1 MNPPVHNL
9 SQRLRALRK
18 QWFKSQQAYANRCH
32 ELGVPITPT
41 VIADWENS
49 RSEIPAR
56 LVPFLAHTLNAQVN
70 DLLPG
75 FNPAEIF
82 ALPALLPPPKP
93 DKPIKPASAVRTDFA
108 TRQLALDTVL
118 RNFDRKPCRFAHVS
132 SERDRNNPFE
142 NLVWHD
148 NRTLLLALLRALNR
162 NYRQVILWYYFGG
175 LTRRQIAAKLNRSV
189 DLVSLRLR
197 EGRATLRRLLNTDAG
212 SHWLRREFREQFAPL
227 DREAG
232 KDRQGQAG
240 ANWPGE
246 NTL

>member
-9 SQRLRALRK
+9 GQRLQMLRK
-18 QWFKSQQAYANRCH
+18 QWFKSQQAYAIHCH
-32 ELGVPITPT
+32 KLGVPITPT

-56 LVPFLAHTLNAQVN
+56 FVPFLAHTLNAQVN
-70 DLLPG
+70 DLLPS
-75 FNPAEIF
+75 FTAAEIF

-93 DKPIKPASAVRTDFA
+93 DKPVKPASAVRTDFA
-108 TRQLALDTVL
+108 TRQLALDSVL

-148 NRTLLLALLRALNR
+148 NRTLLLALLRALDR
-162 NYRQVILWYYFGG
+162 NHRQVILWYYFGG

-189 DLVSLRLR
+189 ELVSLRVHQ
-197 EGRATLRRLLNTDAG
+197 GRATLRRLLNSDAG
-212 SHWLRREFREQFAPL
+212 RHWLRREFHEQFAPL

-232 KDRQGQAG
+232 NNPQGQAE

>member
-9 SQRLRALRK
+9 GQRLQTLRK
-18 QWFKSQQAYANRCH
+18 QWFKSQQAYANHCH
-32 ELGVPITPT
+32 KLGVPITPT

-56 LVPFLAHTLNAQVN
+56 FVPFLAHTLNAQVN
-70 DLLPG
+70 DLLPS
-75 FNPAEIF
+75 FMAAEIF
-82 ALPALLPPPKP
+82 ALSALLPPPKP
-93 DKPIKPASAVRTDFA
+93 DKPVKPASAVRTDFA
-108 TRQLALDTVL
+108 TRELALDSVL
-118 RNFDRKPCRFAHVS
+118 RNFDHKPCRFAHVS

-148 NRTLLLALLRALNR
+148 NRTLLMALLRALDR

-189 DLVSLRLR
+189 DLVSFRLC
-197 EGRATLRRLLNTDAG
+197 EGRATLRRLLNSDAG
-212 SHWLRREFREQFAPL
+212 RHWLRREFREQFAPL

-232 KDRQGQAG
+232 KDRQGEAE

>member
-9 SQRLRALRK
+9 GQRLHTLRK
-18 QWFKSQQAYANRCH
+18 QWFKSQQAYANHCH
-32 ELGVPITPT
+32 KLGVPITPT
-41 VIADWENS
+41 VIADWENA

-56 LVPFLAHTLNAQVN
+56 FVPFLAHTPNAQVN
-70 DLLPG
+70 DLLPS
-75 FNPAEIF
+75 FTAAEIF
-82 ALPALLPPPKP
+82 VLPALLPPPKP
-93 DKPIKPASAVRTDFA
+93 DKPVKPASAVRTDFA
-108 TRQLALDTVL
+108 TRQLALDSVL

-148 NRTLLLALLRALNR
+148 NRTLLLALLRALDR

-189 DLVSLRLR
+189 DLVSFRLC
-197 EGRATLRRLLNTDAG
+197 EGRATLRRLLNSDAG
-212 SHWLRREFREQFAPL
+212 RHWLRREFREQFAPL

-232 KDRQGQAG
+232 KDRQGQAE

>member
-75 FNPAEIF
+75 FNGGGNFRPPGAVAAAKAGQTHKTGKCGPNGLRHAPVGAGHRSSEF
-82 ALPALLPPPKP
+82 RPQALPF
-93 DKPIKPASAVRTDFA
+93 R
-108 TRQLALDTVL
+108 
-118 RNFDRKPCRFAHVS
+118 PC
-132 SERDRNNPFE
+132 
-142 NLVWHD
+142 
-148 NRTLLLALLRALNR
+148 
-162 NYRQVILWYYFGG
+162 
-175 LTRRQIAAKLNRSV
+175 
-189 DLVSLRLR
+189 
-197 EGRATLRRLLNTDAG
+197 
-212 SHWLRREFREQFAPL
+212 EQ
-227 DREAG
+227 
-232 KDRQGQAG
+232 
-240 ANWPGE
+240 
-246 NTL
+246 

>member
-1 MNPPVHNL
+1 
-9 SQRLRALRK
+9 
-18 QWFKSQQAYANRCH
+18 
-32 ELGVPITPT
+32 
-41 VIADWENS
+41 
-49 RSEIPAR
+49 
-56 LVPFLAHTLNAQVN
+56 
-70 DLLPG
+70 LLPS

-93 DKPIKPASAVRTDFA
+93 DKPVKPASAVRTDFA
-108 TRQLALDTVL
+108 TRQLALDSVL

-148 NRTLLLALLRALNR
+148 NRILLMALLRALDR

-189 DLVSLRLR
+189 ELVSFRLC
-197 EGRATLRRLLNTDAG
+197 EGRATLRRLLNSDAG
-212 SHWLRREFREQFAPL
+212 RHWLRHEFCEQFAPL

-232 KDRQGQAG
+232 KDRQGEA
-240 ANWPGE
+240 
-246 NTL
+246 

>member
-1 MNPPVHNL
+1 MNPPVHDL
-9 SQRLRALRK
+9 GQRLQTLRK
-18 QWFKSQQAYANRCH
+18 QWFKSQQAYANHCH
-32 ELGVPITPT
+32 KLGVPITPT

-56 LVPFLAHTLNAQVN
+56 FVPFLAHTLNAQVF
-70 DLLPG
+70 DLLPS
-75 FNPAEIF
+75 FTAAEIF

-93 DKPIKPASAVRTDFA
+93 DKPVKPASAVRTDFA
-108 TRQLALDTVL
+108 TRQLALDSVL
-118 RNFDRKPCRFAHVS
+118 RNFDHKPCRFAHVS

-148 NRTLLLALLRALNR
+148 NRTLLMALLRALDR
-162 NYRQVILWYYFGG
+162 NHRQVILWYYYGG

-189 DLVSLRLR
+189 ELVSLRIHQ
-197 EGRATLRRLLNTDAG
+197 GRATLRRLLNSDAG
-212 SHWLRREFREQFAPL
+212 RHWLRREFREQFAPL

-232 KDRQGQAG
+232 KDRQGEAQ